1 MSIQTTVR
9 IKSITKYHKMPLDHL
24 GASEND
30 RVTMIVSIAS
40 NIDMQSLVCDR
51 EQSRY
56 ITALVGS
63 AKKLSICNSPGL
75 AFFFDKQVCYLLHS
89 MIL

>member
-30 RVTMIVSIAS
+30 HVTMIVSIAS
-40 NIDMQSLVCDR
+40 NIDMLVIENNQDI
-51 EQSRY
+51 Y
-56 ITALVGS
+56 N
-63 AKKLSICNSPGL
+63 SISGI
-75 AFFFDKQVCYLLHS
+75 S
-89 MIL
+89 

>member
-1 MSIQTTVR
+1 
-9 IKSITKYHKMPLDHL
+9 MPLDHL

-75 AFFFDKQVCYLLHS
+75 ASFFFFDKKVCYLLHLMRVKS
-89 MIL
+89 HTKS

>member
-1 MSIQTTVR
+1 
-9 IKSITKYHKMPLDHL
+9 MPLDHL

-30 RVTMIVSIAS
+30 HVTMIVSIAS
-40 NIDMQSLVCDR
+40 NIDMQSLVCDI

-75 AFFFDKQVCYLLHS
+75 ASFFFDKQVCYLLHS